1 MPSVRRWGA
10 GRGFVWKFCPA
21 PLTFLRLGSFAP
33 KLKRLVCFGV
43 IGRTMEQIRDKSV
56 GNNEV

>member
-1 MPSVRRWGA
+1 MSTARRWGA

-33 KLKRLVCFGV
+33 KLKRFDRFPV
-43 IGRTMEQIRDKSV
+43 IGRTMEQIRGKSV

>member
-1 MPSVRRWGA
+1 MSSVRRWGA
-10 GRGFVWKFCPA
+10 GRGFAWKFCPA

-33 KLKRLVCFGV
+33 KLKRFDRFAM
-43 IGRTMEQIRDKSV
+43 IGRTMEQIKGKSV